1 MDWLQG
7 RFVHKYTLHTLPH
20 SVGGNVISGGG
31 GGSIFRRH
39 CCPPSGDVVVPWRS
53 GGDKII
59 ASESPNIVRAD
70 ATREEGDGRHGMER
84 EGNELRLRD
93 LQISGEEEGPVLD
106 KYKTPGFSQ
115 IVKEMENVASGGK
128 NNRYSQCARGE
139 ELEDEKEPQP
149 EEPPSG
155 TSGRRSTIP
164 GRPSEDRPLLL
175 AQLLAALALFGI
187 VTALLI
193 QLPAFRVRS
202 RIGTDGPVPIHQM
215 DPQMAECAKTC
226 RIELVETIPQNVS
239 FYRHPT
245 STDQPILSSH
255 SLAIPTSSAWMRLI
269 GEAKHSLAIAAYK
282 TSLRGK
288 HVLGEQNRSNFSAH
302 GEMVF
307 DALLRA
313 GLERGV
319 GIRMVENAVAKDKGD
334 NEDGFS
340 LYRRGALARRLLN
353 IQRIYHTGVMHSKFI
368 VADGR
373 HFYLGSA
380 NMDWRSLSQ
389 KMELGVM
396 VRDCPC
402 LAQDLL
408 SIFEVYWR
416 ASDAKTATEMHAQV
430 KKLPPAKFNPQRP
443 LKLMDGEQ
451 RLAVHLAASPQ
462 AMNCPGRGW
471 DLTGIIDAIKGARK
485 RIFVHVMDYFPMFLY
500 SQNRRYWPQ
509 IDNAL
514 REAVMRGVHLRIIA
528 AALHFPK
535 TGLRF
540 LKSLETL
547 GEIPR
552 AGSVAVKIFKV
563 PTSADVEQSV
573 VRRDRRTHKKFLLT
587 DESLVIGTSNWS
599 GDYFEGLGTG
609 VAIVVRAL
617 GNATSSAKMFERE
630 WDSEYAH
637 SLDLYME
644 RCVEAEVPDE
654 LCEGEKDAALLAPR
668 K

>member
-1 MDWLQG
+1 
-7 RFVHKYTLHTLPH
+7 
-20 SVGGNVISGGG
+20 
-31 GGSIFRRH
+31 
-39 CCPPSGDVVVPWRS
+39 
-53 GGDKII
+53 
-59 ASESPNIVRAD
+59 
-70 ATREEGDGRHGMER
+70 
-84 EGNELRLRD
+84 
-93 LQISGEEEGPVLD
+93 
-106 KYKTPGFSQ
+106 
-115 IVKEMENVASGGK
+115 MENAATGGK
-128 NNRYSQCARGE
+128 RVPRFSHSAGTE
-139 ELEDEKEPQP
+139 GAEGEKEPQA
-149 EEPPSG
+149 EEPPSAG
-155 TSGRRSTIP
+155 IAGAD
-164 GRPSEDRPLLL
+164 RPAEDRSLLL
-175 AQLLAALALFGI
+175 AQLLAAFALLGL
-187 VTALLI
+187 VTALLF

-202 RIGTDGPVPIHQM
+202 RIGTDGPVPIHQL

-226 RIELVETIPQNVS
+226 RIELVESIPQNVS
-239 FYRHPT
+239 FH
-245 STDQPILSSH
+245 LSLGNSPA
-255 SLAIPTSSAWMRLI
+255 LAIPTFSAWMQLI
-269 GEAKHSLAIAAYK
+269 SEAKHSLAIAAYK

-288 HVLGEQNRSNFSAH
+288 HVLGEDNGNYSTQ
-302 GEMVF
+302 GETVF
-307 DALLRA
+307 DALLDA
-313 GLERGV
+313 GLRRGV

-334 NEDGFS
+334 NEDGLS
-340 LYRRGALARRLLN
+340 LYKRGALARRMLN

-408 SIFEVYWR
+408 SIFDIYWR

-430 KKLPPAKFNPQRP
+430 KKLAPAKFNPQRP

-462 AMNCPGRGW
+462 AMNCPGRAW

-500 SQNRRYWPQ
+500 SQNRRYWPE

-514 REAVMRGVHLRIIA
+514 REAILRGVNVRIIA

-552 AGSVAVKIFKV
+552 AGSVSVKIFKV
-563 PTSADVEQSV
+563 PSSAETRSV

-587 DESLVIGTSNWS
+587 EESLVIGTSNWS

-609 VAIVVRAL
+609 VAIVVRAT
-617 GNATSSAKMFERE
+617 GNSTAPASSPGGQPKSLMERMRAMFERE
-630 WDSEYAH
+630 WESEFAH
-637 SLDLYME
+637 PLDMYVE
-644 RCVEAEVPDE
+644 RCMDRASEEVQADA
-654 LCEGEKDAALLAPR
+654 LCEGEKDAALLATR